1 MQLKSLVV
9 STRTALLVATGAALA
24 LSSLG
29 AGAQPADALASEADT
44 LAPAGSAPQVATQ
57 PARPAAS
64 ADSSSA
70 RPQRAASAPGQ
81 NVQKPATLGAV
92 VVVGQLLSLQRSAA
106 AKRDAAGIVDA
117 VSAAEV
123 GQFPDTNVA
132 DALQRVP
139 GVSVNRSGG
148 EANEVTVRGF
158 GPDFVNVLVNGR
170 TMATA
175 NPGRA
180 FDFDTLPAELI
191 QQALVYKTS
200 NAALPSGGIGGTVN
214 IITAQ
219 PLDFNGFHIAFSGAG
234 VSDHTGGGGIRGKV
248 KPKVDVV
255 LGDTNA
261 DHTFG
266 WVLSGLYYQRDHLE
280 EAVEADGWDMG
291 LDLSR
296 LGPGLDSVSAP
307 QTVQADYFPQM
318 YIRKSV
324 NGALEWSPNDKLH
337 VKFNTLW
344 TGFQQT
350 GQESSLGSFFIPDNI
365 TAAKVD
371 ANGTALQYTRTGT
384 GVDDSLVMANDYIES
399 STPQNTK
406 SYMTGANISYQISP
420 ATEVDLDSYVSK
432 AWNKPGSDGYF
443 IVLGTKNFDRDV
455 TWTNN
460 GPMLLP
466 SYSNLVSTTDVN
478 SLRAH
483 YMQTGSQNVTGK
495 VRGNKLHLSTEFL
508 DGPLTRLDFG
518 AKNTN
523 ESKTL
528 VTFAPPGVP
537 GNGFGAAEYNGYIA
551 SVPAGAAGAYVLDTG
566 SEIGQMAPGE
576 PTQWVT
582 YDVGKLLQYYA
593 TPAAYGQLPDPD
605 AFAAE
610 LAANGGG
617 FVAHPSPITYSRIVE
632 HTRSAYGMAT
642 LDGTIW
648 TLPWHLNVGVRYTTT
663 ATVSYGIT
671 QPLLGL
677 SVNPADLTVA
687 VAKFGPES
695 PVVNNGTYHDWLP
708 SLNLR
713 VNIRPDLLLRFAV
726 SKTLTRPD
734 LGELASA
741 QSWNFDNVHLLTLAT
756 GNTALKPFTSFNVDA
771 GIEWYFKDSSYIA
784 FEVFHKKVQDFTTD
798 VTVNQQIFGFP
809 FLVTEPVN
817 LNSAKVRGAEVTVNY
832 QFTDIPRFLN
842 GFGVALNYT
851 YVHSSASA
859 NPDIIA
865 TTGQFAIPGMGNS
878 YNASLYYQKHR
889 VQARLAW
896 NWRGHYLSSV
906 ANFAGFPETTT
917 PYGQLDLSA
926 SYALTKHTSVFV
938 QGTNLTNERI
948 HTYQIFPNMA
958 DYAEADGQTWF
969 AGFRGHW

>member
-1 MQLKSLVV
+1 MN
-9 STRTALLVATGAALA
+9 TNALRKNMVTVAIGAVLAGMTVAPAVLAATYADPPATGQGAPANPGAAA
-24 LSSLG
+24 QAASGSPSDQAVPA
-29 AGAQPADALASEADT
+29 AGAP
-44 LAPAGSAPQVATQ
+44 
-57 PARPAAS
+57 R
-64 ADSSSA
+64 
-70 RPQRAASAPGQ
+70 
-81 NVQKPATLGAV
+81 TLGAV
-92 VVVGQLLSLQRSAA
+92 VVTGQRLSLQRSATT
-106 AKRDAAGIVDA
+106 KRDAAGIVDA

-200 NAALPSGGIGGTVN
+200 NAELPSGGIGGTVN
-214 IITAQ
+214 IVTAQ
-219 PLDFNGFHIAFSGAG
+219 PLQFDGFHIAFSGAG
-234 VSDHTGGGGIRGKV
+234 VSDHTGGGGIHGKI
-248 KPKVDVV
+248 KPKVD
-255 LGDTNA
+255 LIIGDTNA

-266 WVLSGLYYQRDHLE
+266 WIISGLYYQRDHLE

-291 LDLSR
+291 LDLSH

-307 QTVQADYFPQM
+307 QTVQADYFPQT
-318 YIRKSV
+318 YIRKSI
-324 NGALEWSPNDKLH
+324 NGAVEWNPTKKLH
-337 VKFNTLW
+337 IKLNTIW
-344 TGFQQT
+344 TGFQQN
-350 GQESSLGSFFIPDNI
+350 GIESSLGSFFIPDNI

-371 ANGTALQYTRTGT
+371 ANGTALQYTRTGIN
-384 GVDDSLVMANDYIES
+384 VDDSLVMANDYIES

-406 SYMTGANISYQISP
+406 SYMTGANVSYQITP
-420 ATEVDLDSYVSK
+420 ATEIDFDSYVSK
-432 AWNKPGSDGYF
+432 AWNKPSSDGYF
-443 IVLGTKNFDRDV
+443 IVLGTKNFGRDV

-460 GPMLLP
+460 GPNLLP
-466 SYSNLVSTTDVN
+466 SYANLVPTTDVN

-495 VRGNKLHLSTEFL
+495 VQGNKLHLSTEFL
-508 DGPLTRLDFG
+508 DGPLTRMDFG
-518 AKNTN
+518 LVNTN
-523 ESKTL
+523 QVKRL

-551 SVPAGAAGAYVLDTG
+551 SVPADAAGARVLDTG
-566 SEIGQMAPGE
+566 SEIAKMAPGE

-582 YDVGKLLQYYA
+582 YDVGKLLKYYA
-593 TPAAYGQLPDPD
+593 TPAAFGQLSNPD
-605 AFAAE
+605 AFAAQ

-617 FVAHPSPITYSRIVE
+617 FVAHPSPITYSQIVE

-642 LDGTIW
+642 LDGAIW
-648 TLPWHLNVGVRYTTT
+648 TLPWHLDVGVRYTTT
-663 ATVSYGIT
+663 ETVSYGIT
-671 QPLLGL
+671 QPLVGLG
-677 SVNPADLTVA
+677 VNPADLTVA
-687 VAKFGPES
+687 VATFGPES
-695 PVVNNGTYHDWLP
+695 PVVSNGSYHNWLP
-708 SLNLR
+708 SLNFRLNLR
-713 VNIRPDLLLRFAV
+713 DDLLLRLAA

-741 QSWNFDNVHLLTLAT
+741 QSWDFDNVHLLSLAT
-756 GNTALKPFTSFNVDA
+756 GNTALKPFTSINLDA
-771 GIEWYFKDSSYIA
+771 GIEWYFQGSSYVA
-784 FEVFHKKVQDFTTD
+784 FDVFHKNVNDFTTD
-798 VTVNQQIFGFP
+798 VTTNQQIFGFP
-809 FLVTEPVN
+809 FHVTEPVN

-832 QFTDIPRFLN
+832 QFTNLSKLLD

-859 NPDIIA
+859 NPDVIA

-878 YNASLYYQKHR
+878 YNASLYYQDHR
-889 VQARLAW
+889 VEARLAW

-906 ANFAGFPETTT
+906 ANFAGFPETTI

-926 SYALTKHTSVFV
+926 SYAVTKHVSVFV

-948 HTYQIFPNMA
+948 HTYQIFTNMA
-958 DYAEADGQTWF
+958 DYAESDGQTWF